1 MRAIVGIL
9 LMVLC
14 LSTVGFSQETNTYY
28 NGEDTIEYIGEIYG
42 IDKFT
47 YEDSL
52 LLKELVDTFKLD
64 FSEMEYLPSNTD
76 QYVNFIATITNSYY
90 HKTIGVFGEFI
101 HFEENKYIKRRIDLD
116 AINSEFVEGSLP
128 HILLSELFQ
137 EDPDGMSTQKAFE
150 AIKKNN

>member
-1 MRAIVGIL
+1 MKAIIGIL
-9 LMVLC
+9 LMMLC
-14 LSTVGFSQETNTYY
+14 ISTVGFSQETNTYY

-52 LLKELVDTFKLD
+52 ILKELVDTFKLD

-101 HFEENKYIKRRIDLD
+101 HFEE
-116 AINSEFVEGSLP
+116 FVQEHP
-128 HILLSELFQ
+128 HIYRFYTIVIYNHE
-137 EDPDGMSTQKAFE
+137 GMKQIYVTIF
-150 AIKKNN
+150 